1 MKNKGKLFEEM
12 VTDLTLNFLDADE
25 GFLADSDKYPLPGR
39 LAVLAEGF
47 ARQMD
52 LKEVNE
58 RLEDEGYE
66 TLYARSLYEAGLIYA
81 FSHQMKYESWK
92 ELYRR
97 YMEKYDRIADPK
109 RQIFAGGENNAET
122 AGGIC
127 TEKFFWRGPGNR
139 DAYAFYGERDY
150 RQPFRRRFFPFYG

>member
-66 TLYARSLYEAGLIYA
+66 T
-81 FSHQMKYESWK
+81 
-92 ELYRR
+92 
-97 YMEKYDRIADPK
+97 P
-109 RQIFAGGENNAET
+109 
-122 AGGIC
+122 IC
-127 TEKFFWRGPGNR
+127 QKPL
-139 DAYAFYGERDY
+139 
-150 RQPFRRRFFPFYG
+150 